1 MKRTKKLKKKTK
13 TKTNQDKKKR
23 RKKKLATEKDCVK
36 KDFSLL
42 RR

>member
-1 MKRTKKLKKKTK
+1 MKRTKKLKKKQIK
-13 TKTNQDKKKR
+13 IKKKEE
-23 RKKKLATEKDCVK
+23 KKLATEKDCVK